1 MLICDTHA
9 DTLHRMPYTK
19 NTDITLKRLLHP
31 GHTWVQ
37 ALALF
42 VGGNGLKGDDR
53 FLIDRELENFELLKK
68 KGFHQIR
75 RIEEA
80 QPDKANVL
88 LTIEGGE
95 AFGDD
100 LSSVQ
105 RFAELGV
112 RIAALVWNNENLLA
126 HPAVKGSDNGLT
138 PFGWQVA
145 KELRKQHIA
154 LDISHL
160 NERGSWELMESSVPP
175 MASHSCAR
183 ALCDHPRNLTDEQLR
198 ALFHAGGYVGVN
210 FYPVFLKESG
220 QATVD
225 DLIDHIA
232 YMCDLG
238 GERCVGLGSDFD
250 GIDSYPEGLRTPDQ
264 IPALFERMQQR
275 GFDEALIKNVAG
287 ENFARYLSQI
297 DHYE

>member
-9 DTLHRMPYTK
+9 DTLHRMQYTK
-19 NTDITLKRLLHP
+19 NTDITLKRLTQP
-31 GHTWVQ
+31 RHTWVQ

-53 FLIDRELENFELLKK
+53 YLIERELDNFEILKK

-75 RIEEA
+75 SIEEA
-80 QPDKANVL
+80 LPDKVNAI

-100 LSSVQ
+100 ISSVQ

-112 RIAALVWNNENLLA
+112 RVAALIWNNDNLLA
-126 HPAVKGSDNGLT
+126 HPAIKGSDNGLT

-145 KELRKQHIA
+145 KELRKYHIA

-160 NERGSWELMESSVPP
+160 NERGSWELMESNVPP

-183 ALCDHPRNLTDEQLR
+183 RCATI
-198 ALFHAGGYVGVN
+198 
-210 FYPVFLKESG
+210 PV
-220 QATVD
+220 T
-225 DLIDHIA
+225 
-232 YMCDLG
+232 
-238 GERCVGLGSDFD
+238 
-250 GIDSYPEGLRTPDQ
+250 
-264 IPALFERMQQR
+264 
-275 GFDEALIKNVAG
+275 
-287 ENFARYLSQI
+287 
-297 DHYE
+297 

>member
-9 DTLHRMPYTK
+9 DTLYRMQYTK

-264 IPALFERMQQR
+264 IPGAL
-275 GFDEALIKNVAG
+275 
-287 ENFARYLSQI
+287 
-297 DHYE
+297 

>member
-9 DTLHRMPYTK
+9 DTLHRMQYTK
-19 NTDITLKRLLHP
+19 NTDITLKRLTQP

-53 FLIDRELENFELLKK
+53 YLIERELDNFEILKK

-75 RIEEA
+75 SIEEA
-80 QPDKANVL
+80 LPDKVNAI

-100 LSSVQ
+100 ISSVQ

-112 RIAALVWNNENLLA
+112 RVAALIWNNDNLLA

-138 PFGWQVA
+138 PFGWQVT
-145 KELRKQHIA
+145 KELRKYHIA

-160 NERGSWELMESSVPP
+160 NERGSWELMESNVPP

-225 DLIDHIA
+225 DLIDHIG
-232 YMCDLG
+232 YVCDLD
-238 GERCVGLGSDFD
+238 GERWGGLGSDLD
-250 GIDSYPEGLRTPDQ
+250 GID
-264 IPALFERMQQR
+264 
-275 GFDEALIKNVAG
+275 V
-287 ENFARYLSQI
+287 
-297 DHYE
+297 

>member
-9 DTLHRMPYTK
+9 DTLYRMQYTK

-53 FLIDRELENFELLKK
+53 FLIDRELENFEQLKK
-68 KGFHQIR
+68 KGFQQIR

-210 FYPVFLKESG
+210 FYPGFLKESG

-264 IPALFERMQQR
+264 LPALFERMQQR